1 MDYRREF
8 VITSFQVSL
17 QINSSMK
24 KTLFLPLFILSIFL
38 ISCDKD
44 ESVVSETPEKTTGTV
59 EIRFIPTMNGEAFSV
74 NQNFVGPNGLRM
86 RYETFKFYL
95 SDIQLQNGS
104 TILGSKDVVLV
115 DFSLSDKTITL
126 ESAPG
131 TIDQLTFGV
140 GVKQSLNGTADP
152 DFNPAAYPMDH
163 PLSVYSGMYWTWASG
178 YIFSKLEGR
187 IDTSAA
193 QNQDPIYSFFYHS
206 GIDTLYSTHSISNIN
221 AEVVKGQK
229 TSINLKLE
237 VNDVF
242 KTSSDTINMVQD
254 YFTHTTDH
262 FDLAQ
267 KVINNL
273 GDAIRKQ

>member
-1 MDYRREF
+1 MDYRLEF
-8 VITSFQVSL
+8 VITSFQESL
-17 QINSSMK
+17 QINSIMK
-24 KTLFLPLFILSIFL
+24 KTLLLPLFFL
-38 ISCDKD
+38 AFFISSCDKD
-44 ESVVSETPEKTTGTV
+44 ESVVSQIPEKTTGTV

-104 TILGSKDVVLV
+104 TVLGSKDVVLV
-115 DFSLSDKTITL
+115 DFSLSDKTISIETT
-126 ESAPG
+126 PG
-131 TIDQLTFGV
+131 TIDQLTFGM

-152 DFNPAAYPMDH
+152 DFNPASYPIDH
-163 PLSVYSGMYWTWASG
+163 PLSVYAGMYWTWASG

-193 QNQDPIYSFFYHS
+193 QNLDPTYSFFYHS
-206 GIDTLYSTHSISNIN
+206 GKDTLFSTHSISNIN

-229 TSINLKLE
+229 TSINLKIE

-254 YFTHTTDH
+254 YFTHTTDD
-262 FDLAQ
+262 FDLAK